1 MTVSKNRAC
10 LVWGRINIPSEIW
23 ALSSGRISTTYGR
36 QRESDVCYDSER
48 AVKLL
53 MESHEP
59 QGVKRLYMRQGPAIE
74 AARETLKSGQ
84 LRAKRDIKTNVSM
97 GALLSGNSSSYGDA

>member
-10 LVWGRINIPSEIW
+10 LVWARINVPSETW
-23 ALSSGRISTTYGR
+23 ALSGGRISITYGR
-36 QRESDVCYDSER
+36 QRESGVCYDSER

-53 MESHEP
+53 IESHQP
-59 QGVKRLYMRQGPAIE
+59 HGVKGLYMRQGPAIE

-84 LRAKRDIKTNVSM
+84 LHP
-97 GALLSGNSSSYGDA
+97 